1 MEPVKARE
9 LVTAARV
16 ADALVYAAGVAGIV
30 AGGLLFRDGQAAFA
44 VVAWTLAFVAG
55 AALRL
60 AAWCARALAQLLVSA
75 DRLAED
81 VAELRRDAAARGPL
95 EGRPDP
101 RDGPPD
107 PYRRWGGWH

>member
-1 MEPVKARE
+1 MDPIRPRE
-9 LVTAARV
+9 LITAARV

-30 AGGLLFRDGQAAFA
+30 AGGLLFREGEAGFA

-60 AAWCARALAQLLVSA
+60 ASWCAKALAQLLVRSEQIADDLARLRSA
-75 DRLAED
+75 GPPSAPPPPRGED
-81 VAELRRDAAARGPL
+81 AV
-95 EGRPDP
+95 
-101 RDGPPD
+101 PD